1 MKAILQLRSPMRQMQ
16 PWMRSYSTHHSP
28 ASVGKDATR
37 AIVNPLNKHLDHMKE
52 KEDDNSDK
60 KGSTTTTSSSS
71 TEKVSTTTEE
81 GEQGYQYGTYHWTL
95 ERASAVALIPL
106 ITTQFVYGAQ
116 PICDGLL
123 GVVLPFHI
131 HLGFD
136 SCITDYLPKRE
147 YPRLHKVAMW
157 TLRGSTALVM
167 WGCYEINTNEVGL
180 TEIVQRLWLA

>member
-1 MKAILQLRSPMRQMQ
+1 MSKYKNKVLPSRPFNG
-16 PWMRSYSTHHSP
+16 YS
-28 ASVGKDATR
+28 
-37 AIVNPLNKHLDHMKE
+37 LEE

>member
-1 MKAILQLRSPMRQMQ
+1 
-16 PWMRSYSTHHSP
+16 MRSYTTHHNP
-28 ASVGKDATR
+28 ATVGKDATR

-52 KEDDNSDK
+52 KKDDSTDK
-60 KGSTTTTSSSS
+60 EPTTATTDKGS
-71 TEKVSTTTEE
+71 TEE

-147 YPRLHKVAMW
+147 YPRFHKVAMW

-180 TEIVQRLWLA
+180 TEIVQRLWSA

>member
-1 MKAILQLRSPMRQMQ
+1 MQPILRLRTPLYRIQ

-37 AIVNPLNKHLDHMKE
+37 AIVNPLNKHLDHMK
-52 KEDDNSDK
+52 DK
-60 KGSTTTTSSSS
+60 GDGDSKDKGPSTTTTTT
-71 TEKVSTTTEE
+71 TEKEASTTEE

-95 ERASAVALIPL
+95 ERVSAVALIPL

-147 YPRLHKVAMW
+147 YPRLHKAAMW